1 MANWITCE
9 YHGARN
15 GFGPNNGLPIND
27 KPINLDLVES
37 FEKDGET
44 SLKFF
49 FQQSPPIVWN
59 FINSDCRNLEFER
72 ALNLVK
78 EKSEALSFS

>member
-9 YHGARN
+9 YHGATN

-27 KPINLDLVES
+27 EPINLDLVETFS
-37 FEKDGET
+37 REGET

-49 FQQSPPIVWN
+49 FQRNQPIVWN
-59 FINSDCRNLEFER
+59 FINKATRDLEFER
-72 ALNLVK
+72 ALSLIK
-78 EKSEALSFS
+78 EKSEVYNLF